1 MFVAT
6 FFDSKELSSG
16 CFEPRVQGNCAR
28 FGIPKG
34 LHSES
39 VLIIALN
46 TVVDL
51 YSQTLNVVKMK
62 CDGTW

>member
-1 MFVAT
+1 MFRT
-6 FFDSKELSSG
+6 T
-16 CFEPRVQGNCAR
+16 CGNCAR

-51 YSQTLNVVKMK
+51 FLLSFGAIFQVAVQEIK
-62 CDGTW
+62 D